1 MRLEDYVKYERERP
15 ITDTNIRELV
25 VKDKNLKIRDYSS
38 LSSKDS
44 LHTLLPKAGSGC
56 VLFWR
61 NKKSKIGHFNL
72 LLRHAKHPHKAEFEF
87 FDSYGLTP
95 QQIAS
100 MTSHDGGKRLI
111 ALFKGHNVFIG
122 RHKYQSRKGDT
133 NTCGRYVAFRF
144 NCEAFT
150 YEEFRQLLNYRGI
163 SPDDLVT
170 LLSLQVD
177 FAHLNNKKMLS

>member
-1 MRLEDYVKYERERP
+1 MRLEDYVKHERERP
-15 ITDTNIRELV
+15 ITDDNILELV
-25 VKDKNLKIRDYSS
+25 VKKNKLKIRDYDS
-38 LSSKDS
+38 LTAKDS
-44 LHTLLPKAGSGC
+44 LKSLLPSAGSGC

-61 NKKSKIGHFNL
+61 DRKSKIGHFNL
-72 LLRHAKHPHKAEFEF
+72 LLRHAKHHHNHEYEF
-87 FDSYGLTP
+87 FDSYGMTP

-100 MTSHDGGKRLI
+100 LTSHDGGRRLI
-111 ALFKGHNVFIG
+111 DIFKGHNVFIG

-144 NCEAFT
+144 NCELFS

-163 SPDDLVT
+163 STDDLIT

-177 FAHLNNKKMLS
+177 FAHLNSNKK